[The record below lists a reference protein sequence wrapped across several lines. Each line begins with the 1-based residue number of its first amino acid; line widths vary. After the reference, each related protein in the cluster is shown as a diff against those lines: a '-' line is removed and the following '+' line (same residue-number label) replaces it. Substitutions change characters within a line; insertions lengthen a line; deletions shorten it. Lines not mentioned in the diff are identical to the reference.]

1 MAKTDDQ
8 LAALRR
14 DIDAI
19 DSHLHDLLMRLTDLA
34 VKVGEVKAM
43 AQPIGKGLA
52 EGAKFIRPA
61 REAQILRRLV
71 ERHHGKLPRG
81 IVVRMWREMIS
92 ALLQVEGPFAVA
104 VYAPADRPGFWDMA
118 RDHYGS
124 RVPITVCDRLNQ
136 AVSAVLD
143 GKATVAILPFPNED
157 DAEPWW
163 PHLVGRAPHI
173 VARLP
178 FGDPGNQRNRGLQAL
193 VIGAAQAEPTGRDRS
208 LVVFETVGQVS
219 RSSLRDALTACRL
232 DPTLIQSRKS
242 GHGPELHLIE
252 VLDFLTRDDPRIAAL
267 AHAVADDARA
277 TWIGAYAE
285 PLSQEELAGVTG
297 IEEAAS

>member
-19 DSHLHDLLMRLTDLA
+19 DSQLHDLLMRRTDLA

-43 AQPIGKGLA
+43 AQPIGTSLA

-61 REAQILRRLV
+61 REALILRRLV
-71 ERHHGKLPRG
+71 GRHHGKLPRG
-81 IVVRMWREMIS
+81 VVVRMWREMIS

-124 RVPITVCDRLNQ
+124 RVPVTVCDRLNQ
-136 AVSAVLD
+136 TVSAVLD

-157 DAEPWW
+157 DPEPWW
-163 PHLVGRAPHI
+163 PHLIGRAPHVI
-173 VARLP
+173 ARLP

-208 LVVFETVGQVS
+208 LVVIETVGQVS
-219 RSSLRDALTACRL
+219 RSSLRDALNACRL
-232 DPTLIQSRKS
+232 EPTLIQSRQNQQ
-242 GHGPELHLIE
+242 GPELHLIE
-252 VLDFLTRDDPRIAAL
+252 IREFLARDDARLANL
-267 AHAVADDARA
+267 AHAVGDGARA
-277 TWIGAYAE
+277 TWIGGYAE
-285 PLSQEELAGVTG
+285 VLTAQELAGTAG
-297 IEEAAS
+297 LEEAAS

>member
-19 DSHLHDLLMRLTDLA
+19 DSQLHDLLMRRTDLA

-208 LVVFETVGQVS
+208 LVVVETVGQVS